1 MVASAASVP
10 VAETAP
16 RVRWSYLWSRRSD
29 ITFNFV
35 PFWIGLV
42 LVGLLYAAR
51 NIGAMEN
58 PVNDFTVAGVHIHLA
73 TWVMYFYGPLV
84 DAPHL
89 WATIA
94 RTYTDR
100 DEWAQRRTLFIASL
114 TALLLGPIVILF
126 PYVLRAVSLLPA
138 GRENVG
144 WLLWSNFF
152 TFYALFHINKQHWG
166 FVALYR
172 RKNKDTDSREMRIDQ
187 LFFYTA
193 IWAPFA
199 AMVTAPWYTDYDGK
213 PLAFTHGAL
222 GSNLYSACH
231 VVFFVATIAYV
242 AYQVDQYRKGVSRNG
257 PKLAYLATIIPLN
270 YLAFSIHPF
279 VAAFWIVTT
288 GFGHCAQYHRVVWA
302 YGQSQ
307 YVAKEKE
314 SLPRKIF
321 ANLPLY
327 VGLGVL
333 FGIVTLQGFGGGRVK
348 DFIAGGLGQNVF
360 GPMFTYLDAH
370 QGTTL
375 ALQVVAACISGIR
388 LHHFYV
394 DSKIWRVSKSAALA
408 KNLNVSPA

>member
-1 MVASAASVP
+1 MVASAASAP
-10 VAETAP
+10 VVESQP
-16 RVRWSYLWSRRSD
+16 RVRWSYLWSQRSD
-29 ITFNFV
+29 LAFNFI

-42 LVGLLYAAR
+42 LVALLYAAR
-51 NIGAMEN
+51 NLGMTNN
-58 PVNDFTVAGVHIHLA
+58 PVYDFTVGGVHIHLA
-73 TWVMYFYGPLV
+73 TWVMYLYGPLV

-94 RTYTDR
+94 RTYTDSE
-100 DEWAQRRTLFIASL
+100 EWAQRRTLFIASFA
-114 TALLLGPIVILF
+114 ALLLGPAVILL
-126 PYVLRAVSLLPA
+126 PYALRAVSALPA
-138 GRENVG
+138 GAENAG

-172 RKNKDTDSREMRIDQ
+172 RKNKDTDAREMRIDQ

-213 PLAFTHGAL
+213 PLAFTHGAI
-222 GSNLYSACH
+222 GSYLYGACH
-231 VVFFVATIAYV
+231 VVFFAVTAAYV
-242 AYQVDQYRKGVSRNG
+242 LYQVDQYRKGVSRNG

-270 YLAFSIHPF
+270 YVAFSLHPF

-288 GFGHCAQYHRVVWA
+288 GLGHCAQYHRVVWA

-321 ANLPLY
+321 ASLPLY
-327 VGLGVL
+327 ATLGVL
-333 FGIVTLQGFGGGRVK
+333 FGILTLQGFGGGRVK
-348 DFIAGGLGQNVF
+348 NAIAGGLGENVF
-360 GPMFTYLDAH
+360 GPMFSYLDAH
-370 QGTTL
+370 QGATL
-375 ALQVVAACISGIR
+375 ALQVVAAFVSGIR

-408 KNLNVSPA
+408 KNLNVNAA

>member
-1 MVASAASVP
+1 
-10 VAETAP
+10 
-16 RVRWSYLWSRRSD
+16 
-29 ITFNFV
+29 
-35 PFWIGLV
+35 
-42 LVGLLYAAR
+42 
-51 NIGAMEN
+51 
-58 PVNDFTVAGVHIHLA
+58 
-73 TWVMYFYGPLV
+73 
-84 DAPHL
+84 
-89 WATIA
+89 
-94 RTYTDR
+94 
-100 DEWAQRRTLFIASL
+100 
-114 TALLLGPIVILF
+114 
-126 PYVLRAVSLLPA
+126 VSLLPA

-166 FVALYR
+166 FVSLYR
-172 RKNKDTDSREMRIDQ
+172 RKNKDNDAREMRIDQ

-193 IWAPFA
+193 IWAPFV

-213 PLAFTHGAL
+213 PLAFTHGAT
-222 GSNLYSACH
+222 GSYLYGACH
-231 VVFFVATIAYV
+231 VVFFAATAAYV
-242 AYQVDQYRKGVSRNG
+242 LYQVDQYRKGVPRNG

-270 YLAFSIHPF
+270 YVAFSLHPF

-288 GFGHCAQYHRVVWA
+288 GLGHCAQYHRVVWA

-327 VGLGVL
+327 AGLGVL

-348 DFIAGGLGQNVF
+348 DFIAGGLGQNVL
-360 GPMFTYLDAH
+360 GPMFSYLDAH

-375 ALQVVAACISGIR
+375 ALQVVAAFVSGIR

-408 KNLNVSPA
+408 RNLNVNPA